1 MKKFILILSVCLCL
15 KSANASEQY
24 TIDNYLSGRALNNIE
39 GIWQYYSDSLGSQK
53 VAIYKYGSGYTLM
66 HLSGRAEH
74 NTSLYGSGGYYKGT
88 CPVYE
93 MSEWT
98 GKPKKTHPGQTLKLN
113 QLSDD
118 SVSYSCDYFVYGYT
132 GSVTSTF
139 NRVWPNNLKTHN
151 AKFKKKLPSNSSGSR
166 SVASA
171 AGTAFFITS
180 KGHLITNH
188 HVVDGCKNNSKIIYN
203 KKDISAKLIAKDK
216 LLDLALLK
224 VDLKKTDHIILSD
237 DPPKK
242 LQRIIAAGY
251 PLGKSLSDDLK
262 FTSGIISSLKGLGDD
277 STLIQIDAALNK
289 GNSGGPIVDEET
301 GELVG
306 VAVSGLSKA
315 KTEAVNF
322 GIKTSSLRNFLD
334 SNQIKIPSSTLFS
347 FGGPEVSEI
356 LEKSTV
362 YTFCK

>member
-1 MKKFILILSVCLCL
+1 M
-15 KSANASEQY
+15 
-24 TIDNYLSGRALNNIE
+24 
-39 GIWQYYSDSLGSQK
+39 
-53 VAIYKYGSGYTLM
+53 
-66 HLSGRAEH
+66 
-74 NTSLYGSGGYYKGT
+74 
-88 CPVYE
+88 
-93 MSEWT
+93 
-98 GKPKKTHPGQTLKLN
+98 
-113 QLSDD
+113 
-118 SVSYSCDYFVYGYT
+118 
-132 GSVTSTF
+132 
-139 NRVWPNNLKTHN
+139 
-151 AKFKKKLPSNSSGSR
+151 
-166 SVASA
+166 
-171 AGTAFFITS
+171 
-180 KGHLITNH
+180 
-188 HVVDGCKNNSKIIYN
+188 
-203 KKDISAKLIAKDK
+203 IAKDK

-224 VDLKKTDHIILSD
+224 VDLKKTNHIILSD

-315 KTEAVNF
+315 RTEAVNF

-334 SNQIKIPSSTLFS
+334 SNQIKTPSSTLFS
-347 FGGPEVSEI
+347 FGGPEVLKI
-356 LEKSTV
+356 LEKATV

>member
-1 MKKFILILSVCLCL
+1 MKKLLLTLLIIFSF
-15 KSANASEQY
+15 KYSNASEQTY
-24 TIDNYLSGRALNNIE
+24 IDNNLSGRALNSIE
-39 GIWQYYSDSLGSQK
+39 GIWTYYSETYGRYEK
-53 VAIYKYGSGYTLM
+53 VAIYKYGSGY
-66 HLSGRAEH
+66 SYVNFSRPEA
-74 NTSLYGSGGYYKGT
+74 NTSLSGGGGT
-88 CPVYE
+88 YRGSCVVQE
-93 MSEWT
+93 ISNWT
-98 GKPKKTHPGQTLKLN
+98 GKPKRSFPGQSLTIN
-113 QLSDD
+113 QISDD
-118 SVSYSCDYFVYGYT
+118 NFNFNCSYFALGYSGT
-132 GSVTSTF
+132 LRTSYT
-139 NRVWPNNLKTHN
+139 RSWPNNFKNHN
-151 AKFKKKLPSNSSGSR
+151 AKFKKKSPSNSTGSR
-166 SVASA
+166 SVAGA

-188 HVVDGCKNNSKIIYN
+188 HVVDGCKNNSKIIYD

-224 VDLKKTDHIILSD
+224 VDLKKTNHIILSD

-315 KTEAVNF
+315 RTEAVNF

-334 SNQIKIPSSTLFS
+334 SNQIKTPSSTLFS

-356 LEKSTV
+356 LEKATV